1 MLAKPRE
8 RCSPDCELSGTQNY
22 GGEVAG
28 ARYVFQRAAFGSDSC
43 TEREREAV
51 VAYGAMTIRVES
63 R

>member
-1 MLAKPRE
+1 MLAKPPE

-28 ARYVFQRAAFGSDSC
+28 ARYVFLRVACGSDSC
-43 TEREREAV
+43 TEREREAT
-51 VAYGAMTIRVES
+51 VAYGAMTIRLES